1 MAYRLLGEVITQN
14 AGADIIS
21 QGTALG
27 SVQVPADGQPIVML
41 ADHPTTG
48 GYTQVA
54 VVSRADLPLIAQCE
68 PGIARV
74 KFKQV
79 TLEEAQQAYR
89 EEVRKIESGISD
101 DVDDWML
108 L

>member
-1 MAYRLLGEVITQN
+1 MAYRLQGEVITYN

-21 QGTALG
+21 QGMALG
-27 SVQVPADGQPIVML
+27 AVQVPADGQPIVML

-54 VVSRADLPLIAQCE
+54 MVSRADLPLVAQCE
-68 PGIARV
+68 PGVGRV

-79 TLEEAQQAYR
+79 SLEEAQQAYL
-89 EEVRKIESGISD
+89 EEAQKIESGIND
-101 DVDDWML
+101 DVEDWML